1 LVGKEDV
8 MKSRNAV
15 VAVAVFLMLSP
26 GSLFA
31 DCPTITTHGCCGGV
45 TWKTYTFTLDC
56 ATISGGVSV
65 VTDTNCSLGDM
76 HSVSNN
82 ASTQTVVY
90 QYTIPTTSTGW
101 QIRLDYDFNNGGDTS
116 NFISAFYNVTRGGFS
131 IDSGTFLAR
140 TDSWPCGVATDSP
153 NSWNAGDI
161 LTVTAS
167 LRATNSSSY
176 AKVDGLVLFKSPA

>member
-1 LVGKEDV
+1 
-8 MKSRNAV
+8 MKSRNAA

-31 DCPTITTHGCCGGV
+31 DCPTISSHACCGGGF
-45 TWKTYTFTLDC
+45 TWKTYSFTLDC

-65 VTDTNCSLGDM
+65 VTDTNCSLGSV

-101 QIRLDYDFNNGGDTS
+101 EIRVDYDFNMAEIPATS
-116 NFISAFYNVTRGGFS
+116 SRPRTPSRAAARRS
-131 IDSGTFLAR
+131 IQGR
-140 TDSWPCGVATDSP
+140 
-153 NSWNAGDI
+153 
-161 LTVTAS
+161 
-167 LRATNSSSY
+167 SST
-176 AKVDGLVLFKSPA
+176 